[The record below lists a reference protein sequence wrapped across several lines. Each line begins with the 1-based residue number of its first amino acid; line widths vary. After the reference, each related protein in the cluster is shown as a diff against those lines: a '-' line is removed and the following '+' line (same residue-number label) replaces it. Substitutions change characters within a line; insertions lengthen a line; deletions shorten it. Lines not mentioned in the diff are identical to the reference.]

1 MVAIWCYQFLACYCQ
16 IADLTLTVLQNKKKF
31 CGSASASGRLHC
43 SHIIIF
49 TCVMA
54 SECLSA
60 TLIINFINL
69 LELCSPGNK
78 LCSFL
83 FDSKLTLR
91 SVWWLCTRGL
101 FLLAVHTLPARSS
114 TLRLPWKKCAKRLPE
129 RTTSLLLRSNDI
141 RDFDLQLNLSHG
153 LENDIFA

>member
-114 TLRLPWKKCAKRLPE
+114 TLRLPWKKCAKRL
-129 RTTSLLLRSNDI
+129 RSAQHRCCFVVMI
-141 RDFDLQLNLSHG
+141 S
-153 LENDIFA
+153 EISIYS